1 LPRTLNL
8 SGCIYLPE
16 KTSLLLSQANAVVSL
31 REYAANAKVRR
42 GGDSLAP
49 SLEIKR
55 YTVAQPQRLEIR
67 FLGTTIRAEG
77 IAGIIGA
84 IAIISVILTAYFN

>member
-1 LPRTLNL
+1 M
-8 SGCIYLPE
+8 
-16 KTSLLLSQANAVVSL
+16 SLLLSQANAVVCL
-31 REYAANAKVRR
+31 FEYAANANVRR
-42 GGDSLAP
+42 GGRLACAIP
-49 SLEIKR
+49 SDGEVV
-55 YTVAQPQRLEIR
+55 VAQPQRLEIR